1 MLHVTVCITTT
12 PGITTYCCPN
22 LLQRYEEITM
32 PSLTIVLDYVAGLRQ
47 IMRFHSPDP
56 VAAAIMAQLAG
67 ADGIAVRLREDR
79 EYIQE
84 RDLRLLRKTIHSK
97 LILQAAPTSEMT
109 GFALDIKPERVIL
122 VPPMEVDTPVD
133 NGLDL
138 MVHGK
143 HLVET
148 IDTLQSNGILVG
160 ICIPAEPEQSKL
172 AHQIRADWIQI
183 HAGKLSAASS
193 SETQSHELDRIIDTV
208 KMARKLRLR
217 ISVGHGLDERLI
229 KLFKNVSEIDEFS
242 MGRSII
248 AKAVLNGMDTVVRDT
263 IEMIRTL

>member
-1 MLHVTVCITTT
+1 
-12 PGITTYCCPN
+12 
-22 LLQRYEEITM
+22 M
-32 PSLTIVLDYVAGLRQ
+32 PCLTIVLDYVAGLRH
-47 IMRFHSPDP
+47 IMRSPGPDP
-56 VAAAIMAQLAG
+56 VAAAILAQLAG

-84 RDLRLLRKTIHSK
+84 RDLRLLRRTIQSK
-97 LILQAAPTSEMT
+97 LILQTAPTSEMM
-109 GFALDIKPERVIL
+109 GLALDVKPERVVL
-122 VPPMEVDTPVD
+122 VPPIEEDSPVN

-138 MVHGK
+138 IVHGK
-143 HLVET
+143 DLIET
-148 IDTLQSNGILVG
+148 VDTLQSNGISVG

-193 SETQSHELDRIIDTV
+193 PESQSHELDHMIDTI

-248 AKAVLNGMDTVVRDT
+248 AKAVLNGMDRVVRDT
-263 IEMIRTL
+263 IGMIRTL